1 MDLHQAE
8 VSSEVRPGK
17 AAAGEGKG
25 GKRPQR
31 IQHTGVEAKAQ
42 EPTPTSPAPTEVRT
56 IYIFEKRDDTKA
68 VNHFQISFHN
78 NVSVYVPGSCV
89 IEKQLDVYAHES
101 QGHYTRP
108 RILNDAVSLMI
119 KEDGGFELYW
129 PNGMRSV
136 VNGSAV
142 ASYQIE

>member
-1 MDLHQAE
+1 M
-8 VSSEVRPGK
+8 
-17 AAAGEGKG
+17 
-25 GKRPQR
+25 
-31 IQHTGVEAKAQ
+31 
-42 EPTPTSPAPTEVRT
+42 
-56 IYIFEKRDDTKA
+56 
-68 VNHFQISFHN
+68 NHFQISFHT

-89 IEKQLDVYAHES
+89 IEKQLDIYTHES

-136 VNGSAV
+136 VNGTAV